1 MGLGRVIRRI
11 DSGVG
16 VARGRRCRRRGTAFP
31 GASPRGAMGDRF
43 GVDGGLDVRCAVV
56 SSREVGI
63 MSRTREANVGH
74 AVRSSLCKGQ
84 IMVKL
89 QMGLCLTA
97 LTGLGVDKATLAA
110 IALIDRSAN
119 RRGYGA

>member
-1 MGLGRVIRRI
+1 
-11 DSGVG
+11 
-16 VARGRRCRRRGTAFP
+16 
-31 GASPRGAMGDRF
+31 MGDSF
-43 GVDGGLDVRCAVV
+43 GIDGGLDVRCAVV

-63 MSRTREANVGH
+63 MSGAGEANVGH
-74 AVRSSLCKGQ
+74 AVRSSSGKGQ
-84 IMVKL
+84 VMVKL
-89 QMGLCLTA
+89 QMGPRLTA

>member
-1 MGLGRVIRRI
+1 
-11 DSGVG
+11 
-16 VARGRRCRRRGTAFP
+16 
-31 GASPRGAMGDRF
+31 MGDRF

-63 MSRTREANVGH
+63 MNGAREANVVH
-74 AVRSSLCKGQ
+74 AVRSSSGKGP

-89 QMGLCLTA
+89 QMGPCLTA
-97 LTGLGVDKATLAA
+97 LTRLGVDKATLAA

-119 RRGYGA
+119 RRG